1 VSTAS
6 YHLDDTIST
15 ICNKNNMNK
24 ENGKD
29 TVRGHMPSRPGNNV
43 TRLIFFFF
51 FASAQKSCKS
61 YGKLGWELTCSGSHN

>member
-1 VSTAS
+1 MSTAS

-29 TVRGHMPSRPGNNV
+29 TVRWHMPSRPGNNV
-43 TRLIFFFF
+43 TCLINFFLHQLKKV
-51 FASAQKSCKS
+51 ANRMES
-61 YGKLGWELTCSGSHN
+61 LDGS